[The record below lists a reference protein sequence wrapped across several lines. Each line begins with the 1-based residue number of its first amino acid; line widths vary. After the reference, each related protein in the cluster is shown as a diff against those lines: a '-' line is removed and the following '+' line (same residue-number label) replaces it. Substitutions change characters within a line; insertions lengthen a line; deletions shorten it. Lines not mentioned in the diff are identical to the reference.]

1 MFSTDFFKMLAI
13 QEAFSI
19 AKNSGAFE
27 LIMWVVGARK
37 TFPYGDP
44 KTIRLL
50 KSKAMVDSLSEVL
63 AGFAACAIFSVETEV
78 SWRGDGELHISK
90 STREGPYRREG
101 P

>member
-19 AKNSGAFE
+19 AKNSGLFE

-78 SWRGDGELHISK
+78 SWEGRWRAAQKSK
-90 STREGPYRREG
+90 HSGRL
-101 P
+101 